1 MLSFVKFYFLQDN
14 YRMII
19 GGRCLMWYLARILTG
34 IPYLKVEV
42 YGFYYTRKIL
52 LCVWNEFFLFH
63 PIHSTEL
70 NSCKFT

>member
-1 MLSFVKFYFLQDN
+1 
-14 YRMII
+14 
-19 GGRCLMWYLARILTG
+19 MWYLARILTG